1 MSAGRVAV
9 AAVGAAVVAVDV
21 ADLVK
26 ALVVPRPQTSSPIG
40 AVVVAV
46 RRATHRLAAGISDF
60 DRRDRFLAVMGPS
73 LILVRLVLWLG
84 IGMIGFALLM
94 WGVGTLSVSGA
105 FVQSGSSVF
114 TLGFATAHGSAPVTA
129 VFVAA
134 AFGLVVI
141 ALQIAYLPALY
152 DSFNRRET
160 LVTVLESRAGSP
172 AWGPELLARHHL
184 VGIEANLPA
193 LYADWERWAADV
205 AESHSTYPTLLYLR
219 SPHAKNSWIVALIAV
234 MDSAALYM
242 ALCPTVATAEARLCV
257 RMGFTAMRD
266 IARAMRITFDPDPL
280 PDAPI
285 TLSRQEFDE
294 AVAWLERAHVPLER
308 TADEAWPHFVGWRVN
323 YETIAYTLAALVFAP
338 PALWTGPR
346 RGRDE
351 RFLPVRPIDRRPDSP
366 EGEPRKP
373 EHKMPSPTSL
383 SAGTDRRRRSSD

>member
-1 MSAGRVAV
+1 MLV
-9 AAVGAAVVAVDV
+9 AAVGAAVVAVDA

-40 AVVVAV
+40 AMVVGL
-46 RRATHRLAAGISDF
+46 RRATHHLAASITDF
-60 DRRDRFLAVMGPS
+60 DRRDRFLAVMGAS
-73 LILVRLVLWLG
+73 LILVRLALWLG
-84 IGMIGFALLM
+84 IGMVGFAFLM
-94 WGVGTLSVSGA
+94 WGIGDLSISSA
-105 FVQSGSSVF
+105 FVLSGSSVF
-114 TLGFATAHGSAPVTA
+114 TLGFATTHGSAPITA

-152 DSFNRRET
+152 DAFNRRET
-160 LVTVLESRAGSP
+160 LVTMLESRAGSP

-184 VGIEANLPA
+184 VGIEANLPS

-205 AESHSTYPTLLYLR
+205 AESHTTYPTLLYLR

-242 ALCPTVATAEARLCV
+242 SLCPVVSTAEARLCV

-266 IARAMRITFDPDPL
+266 MARAMRIDFDPDPL
-280 PDAPI
+280 PDQP
-285 TLSRQEFDE
+285 LSLTRQEFDE

-323 YETIAYTLAALVFAP
+323 YESIAYTLASLVFAP

-346 RGRDE
+346 RGSQE
-351 RFLPVRPIDRRPDSP
+351 RILPARPVDRRPDSP
-366 EGEPRKP
+366 QGAPRGPGE
-373 EHKMPSPTSL
+373 KMSSPTSL
-383 SAGTDRRRRSSD
+383 SAEAGRRRRSSD